1 MHLYEGSG
9 NARQAPGALST
20 KNYMTYQGR
29 WTSLLGKESRYLAEN
44 LPDDL
49 QIFAVVRPRQHQH
62 LESKIN
68 SRSQHEAVLE
78 SVSQYFNRAATIR
91 LLSR

>member
-9 NARQAPGALST
+9 NARQAQGALST
-20 KNYMTYQGR
+20 KNYMTYEGR

-49 QIFAVVRPRQHQH
+49 QIFAVVRPRQYQH
-62 LESKIN
+62 LRSKRKG
-68 SRSQHEAVLE
+68 RSQHEAVLD
-78 SVSQYFNRAATIR
+78 VSQHFHRAMMI
-91 LLSR
+91 LLLR